1 MNKVAWIV
9 GVFLFI
15 VAINSKQSSNNGR
28 IRIDPSAPI
37 RRSIIGVCDCP
48 YDLDSEGYSC
58 GDRSAY
64 VKYGGREPQCFAYD
78 LGYR

>member
-1 MNKVAWIV
+1 MNKVAWSV
-9 GVFLFI
+9 GVFLFL
-15 VAINSKQSSNNGR
+15 VAINSKQSSNNV
-28 IRIDPSAPI
+28 RIDPSTPI

-58 GDRSAY
+58 GNRSAY

-78 LGYR
+78 LGYC